1 MAVMFKF
8 GFGETF
14 VIVDCT
20 VTDELYLRNA
30 GDSFEVGMK
39 DRILRRASLIV
50 SVTIVLRLRIESLL
64 PEVA

>member
-30 GDSFEVGMK
+30 GESSDVGVK
-39 DRILRRASLIV
+39 DRILRKASLVV
-50 SVTIVLRLRIESLL
+50 SVSIFLGLRIKCLL
-64 PEVA
+64 PVVA